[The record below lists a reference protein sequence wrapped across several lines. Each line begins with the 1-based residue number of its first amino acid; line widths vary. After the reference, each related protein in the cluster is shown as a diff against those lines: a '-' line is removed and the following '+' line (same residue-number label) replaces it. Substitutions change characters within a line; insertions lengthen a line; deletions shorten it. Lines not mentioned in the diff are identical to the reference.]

1 MSEARSF
8 FILVPTTMD
17 KKCKKGA
24 EEMKIERT
32 ELIAYILI
40 SVGIVLL
47 ILTFVMAFL
56 LLTSLLN
63 ISAGGNLSDAIGDI
77 LGPIAEA
84 LIKVMYL
91 GIMGWVGSIA
101 TIRGIQ
107 SIREIKQLPKAQA
120 LPPLSP
126 EEEKK

>member
-1 MSEARSF
+1 
-8 FILVPTTMD
+8 
-17 KKCKKGA
+17 
-24 EEMKIERT
+24 MKIERP
-32 ELIAYILI
+32 ELVAYILI
-40 SVGIVLL
+40 GVGIVLL

-56 LLTSLLN
+56 LLTSLLD

-107 SIREIKQLPKAQA
+107 LIKEIKQPPKAQA
-120 LPPLSP
+120 VPPSP
-126 EEEKK
+126 SEKEEKK

>member
-1 MSEARSF
+1 MQ
-8 FILVPTTMD
+8 
-17 KKCKKGA
+17 KKGA
-24 EEMKIERT
+24 KKLKIERT
-32 ELIAYILI
+32 ELVAYILI
-40 SVGIVLL
+40 GVGIVLL

-107 SIREIKQLPKAQA
+107 LIREIKQLPKAQT
-120 LPPLSP
+120 LPPLST